1 MMMKKRNLVVAVL
14 VALGYAL
21 PSLADDN
28 MGNMDMGKMNMA
40 MPAAQAAAKPAS
52 KMAHGMGVVKGIDT
66 KQGIVTLDHEA
77 IKELNWPPMNMDFKV
92 ASPKLLKGLKVGQKV
107 AFELKAEGGM
117 NALVTAIS
125 PAK

>member
-1 MMMKKRNLVVAVL
+1 MKKCSLVL
-14 VALGYAL
+14 VAMIALGYTL
-21 PSLADDN
+21 PSLADDS
-28 MGNMDMGKMNMA
+28 MGNMDMGKMNMV
-40 MPAAQAAAKPAS
+40 MPATQAAS

-125 PAK
+125 PAKK

>member
-1 MMMKKRNLVVAVL
+1 MMMKKRSLAL
-14 VALGYAL
+14 VAIVSLIYTL
-21 PSLADDN
+21 PVFADDN
-28 MGNMDMGKMNMA
+28 MGNMNMSKMDMA

-52 KMAHGMGVVKGIDT
+52 KMAHGIGVVKGIDA
-66 KQGIVTLDHEA
+66 KQGMVTLDHEA

-107 AFELKAEGGM
+107 AFELKSEGGM
-117 NALVTAIS
+117 NALVTAIK

>member
-1 MMMKKRNLVVAVL
+1 MMKNRSLVLIAMM
-14 VALGYAL
+14 ALGYTL
-21 PSLADDN
+21 PVFADDN

-52 KMAHGMGVVKGIDT
+52 KMAHGVGVVKGLDA

-92 ASPKLLKGLKVGQKV
+92 ANSKLLKGLKVGQKV
-107 AFELKAEGGM
+107 AFELKSEGGM
-117 NALVTAIS
+117 NALVTAIK